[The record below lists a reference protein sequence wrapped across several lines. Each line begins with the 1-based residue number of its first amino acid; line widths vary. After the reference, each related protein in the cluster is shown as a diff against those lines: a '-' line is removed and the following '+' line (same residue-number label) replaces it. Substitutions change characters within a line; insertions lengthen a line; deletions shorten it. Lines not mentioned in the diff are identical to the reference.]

1 MDSQVQAKIEEW
13 LKYDKNP
20 VTRAEIESLRDVGNT
35 EELKRRLM
43 KRIEFG
49 TAGKSRRRQT
59 KPCLT
64 ELKGLRGRMAAGFS
78 CMNDLIVIQTS
89 QGLCAYVLQNIP
101 NATERGIVVG
111 HDHRHNSEKWALL
124 TAAAF
129 VSKGFKVYLH
139 KGIVHTPLYVLGFS
153 SLAHDLTTGVMIT
166 ASHNPKDDNGY
177 KVYWE
182 NAVQIISPHD
192 AGIASAIEA
201 NLQPIAWDLDS
212 LANVDHLV
220 VDRTEEM
227 TIAYLEYIA
236 SLSRTRETNASVP
249 LKFTNTSMHGVSR
262 AIIDR
267 ANKVF
272 RFNPLEHVK
281 EQQEPDPDFPTVAF
295 PNPEEKGAL
304 DLAIKTA
311 NASGSAYVFA
321 QDPDSD
327 RFAAAQKKS
336 DGTWFVF
343 SGDQLGSL
351 FAGWI
356 FEGYQ
361 ASGRPI
367 EKLAMVASTVSSKLI
382 GAMAAKEGFKFVE
395 SLTGFKYIGN
405 AARTLEAEGYNV
417 LFGYEEA
424 IGFMLG
430 EEVRDKDGVSATM
443 CFAELVSSLHSR
455 GKSATDY
462 LEEIYAK
469 YGYFQTSNGYFI
481 CSQSEIID
489 QIFARLRSYNH
500 PASLSKY
507 KMSQYPK
514 SIGGLS
520 VTDIRDLTT
529 GHGFDS
535 SAPAPDYTPSLPV
548 SGGHMITFKARGD
561 GIAIV
566 LTIRTSGT
574 EPKIKYYLEGSG
586 STREQVTKAL
596 AHVVDELRD
605 EWMQAKLHNLGI
617 PGS

>member
-1 MDSQVQAKIEEW
+1 MDSQIQAKIEEW
-13 LKYDKNP
+13 LAFDKNA
-20 VTRAEIESLRDVGNT
+20 VTRAEIESLRDAGNV

-49 TAGKSRRRQT
+49 TA
-59 KPCLT
+59 
-64 ELKGLRGRMAAGFS
+64 GLRGRMAAGFS
-78 CMNDLIVIQTS
+78 CMNDLIVIQAS
-89 QGLCAYVLQNIP
+89 QGLCAYVLQNV
-101 NATERGIVVG
+101 ADTAERGVVVG
-111 HDHRHNSEKWALL
+111 HDHRYNSEKWAQL

-129 VSKGFKVYLH
+129 VSKGIKVYLH
-139 KGIVHTPLYVLGFS
+139 KGIVHTPLVPYTVSKLK
-153 SLAHDLTTGVMIT
+153 AAAGVMIT

-192 AGIASAIEA
+192 AGIAAAIES
-201 NLQPIAWDLDS
+201 NLQPIAWDLES
-212 LANVDHLV
+212 LANVNDLIIN
-220 VDRTEEM
+220 RTEEM
-227 TIAYLEYIA
+227 TISYLEK
-236 SLSRTRETNASVP
+236 TNPSTP

-272 RFNPLEHVK
+272 DFKPLEHVK
-281 EQQEPDPDFPTVAF
+281 EQQDPDPEFPTVAF

-311 NASGSAYVFA
+311 NASGSTYVFA

-327 RFAAAQKKS
+327 RFAAAQKKP

-351 FAGWI
+351 FAAWI
-356 FEGYQ
+356 LEGYK

-405 AARTLEAEGYNV
+405 AARTLEAGGYNV

-455 GKSATDY
+455 GKLATDY

-469 YGYFQTSNGYFI
+469 YGYFQTSNSYFV
-481 CSQSEIID
+481 CSQSETID
-489 QIFARLRSYNH
+489 QIFARLRSYNN
-500 PASLSKY
+500 PASLSKD

-514 SIGGLS
+514 SIGGLT
-520 VTDIRDLTT
+520 VTGVRDLTT

-535 SAPAPDYTPSLPV
+535 SAPAPDHTPLLPV
-548 SGGHMITFKARGD
+548 SGGHMITFKAKGD
-561 GIAIV
+561 GVAIV

-586 STREQVTKAL
+586 SSREQVTQAL
-596 AHVVDELRD
+596 SRVVDELGD
-605 EWMQAKLHNLGI
+605 EWMQANLHNLGV
-617 PGS
+617 PGT

>member
-1 MDSQVQAKIEEW
+1 MDSHIQAKVNEW
-13 LKYDKNP
+13 LAFDKNP
-20 VTRAEIESLRDVGNT
+20 ATRAEIESLRDAGNT

-49 TAGKSRRRQT
+49 TAGKSHRRQAEC
-59 KPCLT
+59 CLI
-64 ELKGLRGRMAAGFS
+64 ESEGLRGLMAAGFS
-78 CMNDLIVIQTS
+78 CMNDLIVIQAS
-89 QGLCAYVLQNIP
+89 QGLCAYVLQNVP
-101 NATERGIVVG
+101 NATERGVVVG
-111 HDHRHNSEKWALL
+111 HDHRYNSEKWAQL

-139 KGIVHTPLYVLGFS
+139 KGIVHTPLVPYTVSKLN
-153 SLAHDLTTGVMIT
+153 AAAGVMIT

-192 AGIASAIEA
+192 AGIAAAIEA
-201 NLQPIAWDLDS
+201 NLQPIAWDLHS
-212 LANVDHLV
+212 LANVDNLV
-220 VDRTEEM
+220 IDRTEEM
-227 TIAYLEYIA
+227 TVAYLDYIA

-272 RFNPLEHVK
+272 DFKPLEHVK
-281 EQQEPDPDFPTVAF
+281 EQQDPNPDFPTVAF

-311 NASGSAYVFA
+311 NASGSSYVFA

-327 RFAAAQKKS
+327 RFAAAQKKP
-336 DGTWFVF
+336 DGTWFIF

-356 FEGYQ
+356 LEGYK

-405 AARTLEAEGYNV
+405 AARVLEAEGYNV

-455 GKSATDY
+455 RKLATDY
-462 LEEIYAK
+462 LEDIYAQ
-469 YGYFQTSNGYFI
+469 YGYFQ
-481 CSQSEIID
+481 
-489 QIFARLRSYNH
+489 
-500 PASLSKY
+500 ASLYQLSKD

-514 SIGGLS
+514 SIGGLT

-535 SAPAPDYTPSLPV
+535 SAPAPDYAPSLPV
-548 SGGHMITFKARGD
+548 SGGHMITFKAKGD
-561 GIAIV
+561 GVAIV
-566 LTIRTSGT
+566 LTVRTSGT

-596 AHVVDELRD
+596 ARVVDELRD

-617 PGS
+617 PGA

>member
-1 MDSQVQAKIEEW
+1 MDSQIQAKIEEW
-13 LKYDKNP
+13 LAYDKNA
-20 VTRAEIESLRDVGNT
+20 VTRAEIESLRDAGNV
-35 EELKRRLM
+35 EELKRRLV

-49 TAGKSRRRQT
+49 TA
-59 KPCLT
+59 
-64 ELKGLRGRMAAGFS
+64 GLRGRMAAGFS
-78 CMNDLIVIQTS
+78 CMNDLIVIQAS
-89 QGLCAYVLQNIP
+89 QGLCAYVLQNVVD
-101 NATERGIVVG
+101 AAERGVVVG
-111 HDHRHNSEKWALL
+111 HDHRYNSEKWAQL

-129 VSKGFKVYLH
+129 VSKGIKVYLH
-139 KGIVHTPLYVLGFS
+139 KGIVHTPLVPYTVSKLN
-153 SLAHDLTTGVMIT
+153 AAAGVMIT
-166 ASHNPKDDNGY
+166 ASHNPKEDNGY

-192 AGIASAIEA
+192 AGIAAAIES
-201 NLQPIAWDLDS
+201 NLQPIAWDLES
-212 LANVDHLV
+212 LANVNDLIIN
-220 VDRTEEM
+220 RTEEM
-227 TIAYLEYIA
+227 TVSYLEYIA
-236 SLSRTRETNASVP
+236 SLSRTRNTNPSTP

-272 RFNPLEHVK
+272 DFKPLEHVK
-281 EQQEPDPDFPTVAF
+281 EQQDPDPEFPTVAF

-327 RFAAAQKKS
+327 RFAAAQKKP

-351 FAGWI
+351 FAAWI
-356 FEGYQ
+356 LEGYK

-455 GKSATDY
+455 GKLATDY

-469 YGYFQTSNGYFI
+469 YGYFQTSNSYFI

-489 QIFARLRSYNH
+489 QIFARLRSYND
-500 PASLSKY
+500 PASLSKD

-514 SIGGLS
+514 SIGGLT
-520 VTDIRDLTT
+520 VTGVRDLTT

-535 SAPAPDYTPSLPV
+535 SAPAPEYTPLLPV
-548 SGGHMITFKARGD
+548 SGGHMITFKAKGD
-561 GIAIV
+561 GVAIV

-586 STREQVTKAL
+586 SSREQVTQAL
-596 AHVVDELRD
+596 SRVVEELGD
-605 EWMQAKLHNLGI
+605 EWMQAKLHNLGV
-617 PGS
+617 PGA

>member
-1 MDSQVQAKIEEW
+1 MDSQVQAKVEEW
-13 LKYDKNP
+13 LAFDKNP
-20 VTRAEIESLRDVGNT
+20 VTRAEIQSLRDAGNV

-49 TAGKSRRRQT
+49 TA
-59 KPCLT
+59 
-64 ELKGLRGRMAAGFS
+64 GLRGRMAAGFS
-78 CMNDLIVIQTS
+78 CMNDLIVIQAS
-89 QGLCAYVLQNIP
+89 QGLCAYVLRNVP
-101 NATERGIVVG
+101 NAIERGVVIG
-111 HDHRHNSEKWALL
+111 RDHRYNSEKWAQL

-129 VSKGFKVYLH
+129 VSKGVKVYLH
-139 KGIVHTPLYVLGFS
+139 KGIVHTPLVPYTVSKLN
-153 SLAHDLTTGVMIT
+153 AAAGVMIT
-166 ASHNPKDDNGY
+166 ASHNPKEDNGY

-192 AGIASAIEA
+192 AGIAAAIES
-201 NLQPIAWDLDS
+201 NLQPIAWDLES
-212 LANVDHLV
+212 LANLNDLII
-220 VDRTEEM
+220 DRTEEM
-227 TIAYLEYIA
+227 TISYLEYIA
-236 SLSRTRETNASVP
+236 SLSRTREANPSTP

-272 RFNPLEHVK
+272 DFKPLEHVK
-281 EQQEPDPDFPTVAF
+281 EQQDPDPEFPTVVF

-327 RFAAAQKKS
+327 RFAAAQKKP

-351 FAGWI
+351 FAAWI
-356 FEGYQ
+356 LEGYK

-367 EKLAMVASTVSSKLI
+367 DKLAMVASTVSSKLI

-405 AARTLEAEGYNV
+405 AARTLESEGYNV

-443 CFAELVSSLHSR
+443 CFAELVSSLHRR
-455 GKSATDY
+455 GKLATDY

-469 YGYFQTSNGYFI
+469 YGYFQTSNSYFI
-481 CSQSEIID
+481 CSQSETID
-489 QIFARLRSYNH
+489 QIFARLRSYNN
-500 PASLSKY
+500 PASLSKEN
-507 KMSQYPK
+507 MSQYPK
-514 SIGGLS
+514 SIGGLA
-520 VTDIRDLTT
+520 VTGVRDLTT

-535 SAPAPDYTPSLPV
+535 SAPAPEYAPLLPV
-548 SGGHMITFKARGD
+548 SGGHMITFKAKGD
-561 GIAIV
+561 GVAIV

-586 STREQVTKAL
+586 SAREQVTQAL
-596 AHVVDELRD
+596 SRVVDELGV
-605 EWMQAKLHNLGI
+605 EWMQAKLHNLGV
-617 PGS
+617 PGA

>member
-1 MDSQVQAKIEEW
+1 MDSQIQAKIEEW
-13 LKYDKNP
+13 LAYDKNA
-20 VTRAEIESLRDVGNT
+20 VTRTEIESLRDAGNV
-35 EELKRRLM
+35 EELKRRLVRR

-49 TAGKSRRRQT
+49 TA
-59 KPCLT
+59 
-64 ELKGLRGRMAAGFS
+64 GLRGRMAAGFS
-78 CMNDLIVIQTS
+78 CMNDLIVIQAS
-89 QGLCAYVLQNIP
+89 QGLCAYVLQNVVD
-101 NATERGIVVG
+101 AAERGVVVG
-111 HDHRHNSEKWALL
+111 HDHRYNSEKWAQL

-129 VSKGFKVYLH
+129 VSKGIKVYLH
-139 KGIVHTPLYVLGFS
+139 KGIVHTPLVPYTVSKLN
-153 SLAHDLTTGVMIT
+153 AAAGVMIT
-166 ASHNPKDDNGY
+166 ASHNPKEDNGY

-192 AGIASAIEA
+192 AGIAAAIES
-201 NLQPIAWDLDS
+201 NLQPIAWDLES
-212 LANVDHLV
+212 LANVNDLIIN
-220 VDRTEEM
+220 RTEEM
-227 TIAYLEYIA
+227 TVSYLEYIA
-236 SLSRTRETNASVP
+236 SLSRTRKTNPSTP

-272 RFNPLEHVK
+272 DFKPLEHVK
-281 EQQEPDPDFPTVAF
+281 EQQDPDPEFPTVAF

-327 RFAAAQKKS
+327 RFAAAQKKP

-351 FAGWI
+351 FAAWI
-356 FEGYQ
+356 LEGYK

-455 GKSATDY
+455 GKLATDY

-469 YGYFQTSNGYFI
+469 YGYFQTSNSYFI

-489 QIFARLRSYNH
+489 QIFARLRSYNN
-500 PASLSKY
+500 PASLSKD

-514 SIGGLS
+514 SIGGLT
-520 VTDIRDLTT
+520 VTGVRDLTT

-535 SAPAPDYTPSLPV
+535 SASAPEYTPLLPV
-548 SGGHMITFKARGD
+548 SGGHMITFKAKGD
-561 GIAIV
+561 GVAIV

-586 STREQVTKAL
+586 SSREQVTQAL
-596 AHVVDELRD
+596 SRVVEELGD
-605 EWMQAKLHNLGI
+605 EWMQAKLHNLGV
-617 PGS
+617 PGA

>member
-1 MDSQVQAKIEEW
+1 MDTQIQAKIEEW
-13 LKYDKNP
+13 LSYDKNP
-20 VTRAEIESLRDVGNT
+20 VTRAEIESLRDAGNV
-35 EELKRRLM
+35 EELRRRLM

-49 TAGKSRRRQT
+49 TA
-59 KPCLT
+59 
-64 ELKGLRGRMAAGFS
+64 GLRGRMAAGFS
-78 CMNDLIVIQTS
+78 CMNDLIVIQAS
-89 QGLCAYVLQNIP
+89 QGLCAYVLENVP
-101 NATERGIVVG
+101 NAIERGVVVG
-111 HDHRHNSEKWALL
+111 HDHRHNSEKWAQL

-129 VSKGFKVYLH
+129 VSKGVKVYLH
-139 KGIVHTPLYVLGFS
+139 KGIVHTPLVPYTVSNLN
-153 SLAHDLTTGVMIT
+153 AAAGVMIT

-192 AGIASAIEA
+192 AGIAAAIES
-201 NLQPIAWDLDS
+201 NLQPIAWDLHS
-212 LANVDHLV
+212 LTNVNGLV
-220 VDRTEEM
+220 INRTEEM
-227 TIAYLEYIA
+227 TVSYLEYIA
-236 SLSRTRETNASVP
+236 SLSRTRGTNPSAP

-272 RFNPLEHVK
+272 DFKPLEHVK
-281 EQQEPDPDFPTVAF
+281 EQQDPDPEFPTVAF

-304 DLAIKTA
+304 DLAIKAA

-327 RFAAAQKKS
+327 RFAAAQKKP

-351 FAGWI
+351 FAAWI
-356 FEGYQ
+356 LEGYK

-405 AARTLEAEGYNV
+405 AARVLEAEGYNV

-443 CFAELVSSLHSR
+443 CFAELVLSLHSR
-455 GKSATDY
+455 GKLATDY

-481 CSQSEIID
+481 SSQSEITD
-489 QIFARLRSYNH
+489 QIFARLRSYND
-500 PASLSKY
+500 PTSLSKD

-514 SIGGLS
+514 HIGGLT

-535 SAPAPDYTPSLPV
+535 SAPPPDYAPSLPV
-548 SGGHMITFKARGD
+548 SGGHMITFKAKGD
-561 GIAIV
+561 GVAIV

-586 STREQVTKAL
+586 SSREQVTQAL
-596 AHVVDELRD
+596 ARVVNELGV
-605 EWMQAKLHNLGI
+605 EWMQAKLHNLGV
-617 PGS
+617 PGV

>member
-1 MDSQVQAKIEEW
+1 MDSQIQAKIEEW
-13 LKYDKNP
+13 LAYDKNA
-20 VTRAEIESLRDVGNT
+20 VTRAEIESLRDAGNV
-35 EELKRRLM
+35 EELKRRLV

-49 TAGKSRRRQT
+49 TA
-59 KPCLT
+59 
-64 ELKGLRGRMAAGFS
+64 GLRGRMAAGFS
-78 CMNDLIVIQTS
+78 CMNDLIVIQAS
-89 QGLCAYVLQNIP
+89 QGLCAYVLQNVV
-101 NATERGIVVG
+101 NAAERGVVVG
-111 HDHRHNSEKWALL
+111 HDHRYNSEKWAQL

-129 VSKGFKVYLH
+129 VSKGIKVYLH
-139 KGIVHTPLYVLGFS
+139 KGIVHTPLVPYTVSKLN
-153 SLAHDLTTGVMIT
+153 AAAGVMIT
-166 ASHNPKDDNGY
+166 ASHNPKEDNGY

-192 AGIASAIEA
+192 AGIAAAIES
-201 NLQPIAWDLDS
+201 NLQPIAWDLES
-212 LANVDHLV
+212 LANVNDLIIN
-220 VDRTEEM
+220 RTEEM
-227 TIAYLEYIA
+227 TVSYLEYIA
-236 SLSRTRETNASVP
+236 SLSRTRKTNPSTP

-272 RFNPLEHVK
+272 DFKPLEHVK
-281 EQQEPDPDFPTVAF
+281 EQQDPDPEFPTVAF

-327 RFAAAQKKS
+327 RFAAAQKKP

-351 FAGWI
+351 FAAWI
-356 FEGYQ
+356 LEGYK

-455 GKSATDY
+455 GKLATDY

-469 YGYFQTSNGYFI
+469 YGYFQTSNSYFI

-489 QIFARLRSYNH
+489 QIFARLRSYND
-500 PASLSKY
+500 PASQSKD

-514 SIGGLS
+514 SIGGLT
-520 VTDIRDLTT
+520 VTGVRDLTT

-535 SAPAPDYTPSLPV
+535 SAPAPEYTPLLPV
-548 SGGHMITFKARGD
+548 SGGHMITFKAKGD
-561 GIAIV
+561 GVAIV

-586 STREQVTKAL
+586 SSREQVTQAL
-596 AHVVDELRD
+596 SRVVEELGD
-605 EWMQAKLHNLGI
+605 EWMQAKLHNLGV
-617 PGS
+617 PGA

>member
-1 MDSQVQAKIEEW
+1 MDAQIQAKIDEW
-13 LKYDKNP
+13 LSYDKNP
-20 VTRAEIESLRDVGNT
+20 VTRAEIESLRDAGNV
-35 EELKRRLM
+35 EELRRRLM

-49 TAGKSRRRQT
+49 TA
-59 KPCLT
+59 
-64 ELKGLRGRMAAGFS
+64 GLRGRMAAGFS
-78 CMNDLIVIQTS
+78 CMNDLIVIQAS
-89 QGLCAYVLQNIP
+89 QGLCAYVLDNVP
-101 NATERGIVVG
+101 NAIERGVVVG
-111 HDHRHNSEKWALL
+111 HDHRYNSEKWAQL

-129 VSKGFKVYLH
+129 VSKGVKVYLH
-139 KGIVHTPLYVLGFS
+139 KGIVHTPLVPYTVSKLN
-153 SLAHDLTTGVMIT
+153 AAAGVMIT

-192 AGIASAIEA
+192 AGIAAAIES
-201 NLQPIAWDLDS
+201 NLQPIAWDLHS
-212 LANVDHLV
+212 LSNVNGLV
-220 VDRTEEM
+220 INRTEEM
-227 TIAYLEYIA
+227 TVAYLEYIA
-236 SLSRTRETNASVP
+236 SLSRTRGTNASAP

-262 AIIDR
+262 TIIDR

-272 RFNPLEHVK
+272 DFKPLEHVK
-281 EQQEPDPDFPTVAF
+281 EQQDPDPEFPTVAF

-327 RFAAAQKKS
+327 RFAAAQKKP

-351 FAGWI
+351 FAAWI
-356 FEGYQ
+356 LEGYK

-405 AARTLEAEGYNV
+405 TARVLEAEGYNV

-443 CFAELVSSLHSR
+443 CFAELVLALHSR
-455 GKSATDY
+455 GKLATDY

-469 YGYFQTSNGYFI
+469 YGYFQTSNSYFI
-481 CSQSEIID
+481 SSQSETTD
-489 QIFARLRSYNH
+489 QIFARLRSYND
-500 PASLSKY
+500 PASLSKD

-514 SIGGLS
+514 SIGGLI

-548 SGGHMITFKARGD
+548 SGGHMITFKAKGD
-561 GIAIV
+561 GVVIV

-586 STREQVTKAL
+586 SSREQVTQVL
-596 AHVVDELRD
+596 TRVVDELGA
-605 EWMQAKLHNLGI
+605 EWMQAKLHNLGV
-617 PGS
+617 PGA

>member
-1 MDSQVQAKIEEW
+1 
-13 LKYDKNP
+13 
-20 VTRAEIESLRDVGNT
+20 
-35 EELKRRLM
+35 M

-49 TAGKSRRRQT
+49 TA
-59 KPCLT
+59 
-64 ELKGLRGRMAAGFS
+64 GLRGRMAAGFS
-78 CMNDLIVIQTS
+78 CMNDLIVIQAS
-89 QGLCAYVLQNIP
+89 QGLCAYVLQNVP
-101 NATERGIVVG
+101 NATSRGVVVG
-111 HDHRHNSEKWALL
+111 YDHRYNSERWAQL

-129 VSKGFKVYLH
+129 VSKGVKVYLH
-139 KGIVHTPLYVLGFS
+139 RGIVHTPLVPYTMTKLG
-153 SLAHDLTTGVMIT
+153 AAAGVMIT

-182 NAVQIISPHD
+182 NAVQIIAPHD
-192 AGIASAIEA
+192 AGIAAAIQA
-201 NLQPIAWDLDS
+201 NLDPIAWDLNS
-212 LANVDHLV
+212 VANLDELV
-220 VDRTEEM
+220 INRTEEM
-227 TIAYLEYIA
+227 KVAYLEYIA
-236 SLSRTRETNASVP
+236 SLSRTRSTNASVP
-249 LKFTNTSMHGVSR
+249 LKFTNTSMHGVSQ

-267 ANKVF
+267 ANEVF
-272 RFNPLEHVK
+272 NFKPLEHVN
-281 EQQEPDPDFPTVAF
+281 EQQKPDPEFPTVAF

-327 RFAAAQKKS
+327 RFAAAQKKP

-351 FAGWI
+351 FAAWTL
-356 FEGYQ
+356 EGYK

-443 CFAELVSSLHSR
+443 CFAELVSALHAR
-455 GKSATDY
+455 GKLATDY

-469 YGYFQTSNGYFI
+469 YGYFQTSNSYFI
-481 CSQSEIID
+481 CTQSEIID
-489 QIFARLRSYNH
+489 QIFARLRAYNN
-500 PASLSKY
+500 PASLSSDKL
-507 KMSQYPK
+507 SLYPQ
-514 SIGGLS
+514 SIGGLK
-520 VTDIRDLTT
+520 VTGVRDLTT

-535 SAPAPDYTPSLPV
+535 SAAPPDYTPTLPV
-548 SGGHMITFKARGD
+548 SGGHMITFKASGED
-561 GIAIV
+561 GVAIV

-586 STREQVTKAL
+586 SSREQVTQAL
-596 AHVVDELRD
+596 VRVVKELGD
-605 EWMQAKLHNLGI
+605 EWMQAKVHNLGI
-617 PGS
+617 PGA

>member
-1 MDSQVQAKIEEW
+1 MESQIQAKVNEW
-13 LKYDKNP
+13 LAFDKNP
-20 VTRAEIESLRDVGNT
+20 ATRAEIESLRDAGNT

-49 TAGKSRRRQT
+49 TAG
-59 KPCLT
+59 
-64 ELKGLRGRMAAGFS
+64 LRGLMAAGFS
-78 CMNDLIVIQTS
+78 CMNDLIVIQAS
-89 QGLCAYVLQNIP
+89 QGLCAYVLQNVP
-101 NATERGIVVG
+101 NATERGVVVG
-111 HDHRHNSEKWALL
+111 HDHRYNSEKWAQL

-129 VSKGFKVYLH
+129 VSKGFK
-139 KGIVHTPLYVLGFS
+139 
-153 SLAHDLTTGVMIT
+153 
-166 ASHNPKDDNGY
+166 
-177 KVYWE
+177 
-182 NAVQIISPHD
+182 IISPHD
-192 AGIASAIEA
+192 AGIAAAIEA
-201 NLQPIAWDLDS
+201 NLQPIAWDLHS
-212 LANVDHLV
+212 LANVDNLV
-220 VDRTEEM
+220 IDRTEEM
-227 TIAYLEYIA
+227 TVAYLDYIA

-272 RFNPLEHVK
+272 DFKPLEHVK
-281 EQQEPDPDFPTVAF
+281 EQQDPNPDFPTVAF

-311 NASGSAYVFA
+311 NASASSYVFA

-327 RFAAAQKKS
+327 RFAAAQKKP

-356 FEGYQ
+356 LEGYK

-405 AARTLEAEGYNV
+405 AARVLEAEGYNV

-430 EEVRDKDGVSATM
+430 EEVRDKDGVSAT
-443 CFAELVSSLHSR
+443 
-455 GKSATDY
+455 
-462 LEEIYAK
+462 
-469 YGYFQTSNGYFI
+469 
-481 CSQSEIID
+481 
-489 QIFARLRSYNH
+489 
-500 PASLSKY
+500 LSKD

-514 SIGGLS
+514 SIGGLT

-535 SAPAPDYTPSLPV
+535 SAPAPDYAPSLPV
-548 SGGHMITFKARGD
+548 SGGHMITFKAKGD
-561 GIAIV
+561 GVAIV
-566 LTIRTSGT
+566 LTVRTSGT

-596 AHVVDELRD
+596 ARVVDELRD

-617 PGS
+617 PGA

>member
-1 MDSQVQAKIEEW
+1 MESQIQAKVNEW
-13 LKYDKNP
+13 LAFDKNP
-20 VTRAEIESLRDVGNT
+20 ATRAEIESLRDAGNT

-49 TAGKSRRRQT
+49 TAG
-59 KPCLT
+59 
-64 ELKGLRGRMAAGFS
+64 LRGLMAAGFS
-78 CMNDLIVIQTS
+78 CMNDLIVIQAS
-89 QGLCAYVLQNIP
+89 QGLCAYVLQNVP
-101 NATERGIVVG
+101 NATERGVVVG
-111 HDHRHNSEKWALL
+111 HDHRYNSEKWAQL

-139 KGIVHTPLYVLGFS
+139 KGIVHTPLVPYTVSKLN
-153 SLAHDLTTGVMIT
+153 AAAGVMIT

-192 AGIASAIEA
+192 AGIAAAIEA
-201 NLQPIAWDLDS
+201 NLQPIAWDLHS
-212 LANVDHLV
+212 LANVDNLV
-220 VDRTEEM
+220 IDRTEEM
-227 TIAYLEYIA
+227 TVAYLGYIA

-272 RFNPLEHVK
+272 DFKPLEHVK
-281 EQQEPDPDFPTVAF
+281 EQQDPNPDFPTVAF

-311 NASGSAYVFA
+311 NASASSYVFA

-327 RFAAAQKKS
+327 RFAAAQKKP

-356 FEGYQ
+356 LEGYK

-405 AARTLEAEGYNV
+405 AARVLEAEGYNV

-455 GKSATDY
+455 RKLATDY
-462 LEEIYAK
+462 LEEIYAQ
-469 YGYFQTSNGYFI
+469 YGYFQASLYQTSNSYFI
-481 CSQSEIID
+481 CSQSEIVD
-489 QIFARLRSYNH
+489 QIFARLRSYND
-500 PASLSKY
+500 PASLSKD

-514 SIGGLS
+514 SIGGLT

-535 SAPAPDYTPSLPV
+535 SAPAPDYAPSLPV
-548 SGGHMITFKARGD
+548 SGGHMITFKAKGD
-561 GIAIV
+561 GVAIV
-566 LTIRTSGT
+566 LTVRTSGT

-596 AHVVDELRD
+596 ARVVDELRD

-617 PGS
+617 PGA

>member
-1 MDSQVQAKIEEW
+1 
-13 LKYDKNP
+13 
-20 VTRAEIESLRDVGNT
+20 
-35 EELKRRLM
+35 
-43 KRIEFG
+43 
-49 TAGKSRRRQT
+49 
-59 KPCLT
+59 
-64 ELKGLRGRMAAGFS
+64 MAAGFS
-78 CMNDLIVIQTS
+78 CMNDLIVIQAS
-89 QGLCAYVLQNIP
+89 QGLCAYVLQNVP
-101 NATERGIVVG
+101 NAVERGVVVG
-111 HDHRHNSEKWALL
+111 HDHRYNSEKWAQL

-129 VSKGFKVYLH
+129 VSKGVKVYLH
-139 KGIVHTPLYVLGFS
+139 KGIVHTPLVPYTVSKLN
-153 SLAHDLTTGVMIT
+153 AAAGVMIT

-182 NAVQIISPHD
+182 NAVQVEQIISPHD
-192 AGIASAIEA
+192 AGIAAAIES
-201 NLQPIAWDLDS
+201 NLQPIAWDLES
-212 LANVDHLV
+212 LASVNDLIIN
-220 VDRTEEM
+220 RTEEM
-227 TIAYLEYIA
+227 TVSYLEYIA
-236 SLSRTRETNASVP
+236 SLSRTRKTNPFTP

-267 ANKVF
+267 ANQVF
-272 RFNPLEHVK
+272 DFKPLEHVK
-281 EQQEPDPDFPTVAF
+281 EQQDPDPEFPTVAF

-327 RFAAAQKKS
+327 RFAAAQKKP

-351 FAGWI
+351 FAAWTL
-356 FEGYQ
+356 EGYK

-367 EKLAMVASTVSSKLI
+367 DKLAMVASTVSSKLI

-405 AARTLEAEGYNV
+405 AGRTLEAEGYNV

-455 GKSATDY
+455 GKLATDY
-462 LEEIYAK
+462 LEEIYDK

-481 CSQSEIID
+481 CSQSKTID
-489 QIFARLRSYNH
+489 QIFARLRSYNN
-500 PASLSKY
+500 PASLSKD
-507 KMSQYPK
+507 KMSQYPN
-514 SIGGLS
+514 SIGGLT
-520 VTDIRDLTT
+520 VTGVRDLTT

-535 SAPAPDYTPSLPV
+535 SAPAPEYAPSLPV
-548 SGGHMITFKARGD
+548 SGGHMITFKANGD
-561 GIAIV
+561 SIAIV

-586 STREQVTKAL
+586 SSREQVNQAL
-596 AHVVDELRD
+596 SRVVNELGD

-617 PGS
+617 PGA